1 MGSGSRVTVTDT
13 TVNADASS
21 QVIVNDVVQGT
32 ATGSN
37 GQDYTVYYANTST
50 WDAAATGPVKVK
62 MYDLFL
68 LQTAA
73 WQASNRYALRNGFA
87 WRWSY
92 TPPAGP
98 FDVWPP
104 ANFQP
109 SATFGEP
116 LNADA
121 SAKCDPL

>member
-1 MGSGSRVTVTDT
+1 MALGSY
-13 TVNADASS
+13 
-21 QVIVNDVVQGT
+21 
-32 ATGSN
+32 
-37 GQDYTVYYANTST
+37 GQAYSFYYANTST
-50 WDAAATGPVKVK
+50 WDEPTTGPVKVK

-68 LQTAA
+68 LQTEALA
-73 WQASNRYALRNGFA
+73 ASNSYALRNGFT
-87 WRWSY
+87 WRWTY
-92 TPPAGP
+92 TPPAGA